1 MLENTRCGASAGA
14 MKRRDELLVLT
25 ADQRFL
31 AYLDF
36 GNDDQLEAAAKRVE
50 GRIRDLLNTID
61 PPE

>member
-1 MLENTRCGASAGA
+1 